1 MEIFRPGPEHIPA
14 LQQLAR
20 STWEATYSSI
30 ISREQIDYMLNLFYD
45 ADLMREQM
53 ADPAQLFFAAR
64 EEDTLLGYAHLH
76 PAGTIYKLSKLY
88 VYPQQHKGGVGKTLL
103 QHAEEVLR
111 ALSISRLTLNVNR
124 NNPALGFYERMG
136 FRITETVDIALGP
149 YWLNDYVME
158 KDLG

>member
-76 PAGTIYKLSKLY
+76 QEQQKALLEQAFAKL
-88 VYPQQHKGGVGKTLL
+88 KGF
-103 QHAEEVLR
+103 VL
-111 ALSISRLTLNVNR
+111 
-124 NNPALGFYERMG
+124 M
-136 FRITETVDIALGP
+136 
-149 YWLNDYVME
+149 
-158 KDLG
+158 K